1 MSILHS
7 LIAKNKLNI
16 ELMFKWIKQYMP
28 KRLYWRAAFILLFPV
43 IFLQLIVSFVIIKRH
58 FEGVT
63 EQMTRTV
70 ASQIELLATT
80 VENAEIQAAIGLSKA
95 LNMELLKIDRDGLIE
110 IDKRRFYDVSGIVV
124 IRELS
129 GLKWVQGVDLLDD
142 DYVTINLKLADM
154 SFLLRL
160 ERARVSASNPHQLIV
175 NMVVFGAFFTLI
187 AFVYLRNQLRPI
199 TRLASAAEAFG
210 RGQTVPY
217 SASGAIEVKA
227 AGNAFLE
234 MRNRIERHIEQRTMI
249 LSGVSHDL
257 RTPLTRL
264 KLGISLL
271 DITDKEPLERDLEEM
286 GRMLDEFLTFAK
298 AQDNEKSNFKLLSV
312 SSVLQGLEAD
322 YKRSNAKL
330 NIEEIKDTGFYLM
343 RPSLIRRALDNII
356 GNALRYGN
364 LANLKVIVDDRHVN
378 FIVEDDGP
386 GIPPEMLSEALKP
399 FSRLDP
405 ARNQD
410 KGMGV
415 GLGLP
420 IASDIAKAHGGSLQ
434 LLESKIHGGL
444 RAEFR
449 IAAKK
454 QLA

>member
-1 MSILHS
+1 
-7 LIAKNKLNI
+7 
-16 ELMFKWIKQYMP
+16 MFKWIKQYMP

-63 EQMTRTV
+63 EQMTRTI
-70 ASQIELLATT
+70 ASQIELLATM

-129 GLKWVQGVDLLDD
+129 GLKWVQGVDLLDA

-154 SFLLRL
+154 GFLLRL

-322 YKRSNAKL
+322 YKRSNARL
-330 NIEEIKDTGFYLM
+330 HIEEIKDTGFYLM

-434 LLESKIHGGL
+434 LLESKIYGGL

>member
-1 MSILHS
+1 
-7 LIAKNKLNI
+7 
-16 ELMFKWIKQYMP
+16 MP

-43 IFLQLIVSFVIIKRH
+43 IFLQLIVSVVIIKRH

-63 EQMTRTV
+63 EQMTGTI
-70 ASQIELLATT
+70 ASQIKLIATT
-80 VENAEIQAAIGLSKA
+80 VEAAEIDAAIELSEA
-95 LNMELLKIDRDGLIE
+95 LNMKLLAVESDNSIGSNSK
-110 IDKRRFYDVSGIVV
+110 RFYDVSGIVV
-124 IRELS
+124 IRELYK
-129 GLKWVQGVDLLDD
+129 LKWVQNVDLLDD
-142 DYVTINLKLADM
+142 DYVTVTLRLADM
-154 SFLLRL
+154 IFQLQFD
-160 ERARVSASNPHQLIV
+160 RARVSASNPHQLIV

-187 AFVYLRNQLRPI
+187 AFMYLRNQLRPI
-199 TRLASAAEAFG
+199 TRLAVAAEAFG

-217 SASGAIEVKA
+217 TASGAIEVKA

-271 DITDKEPLERDLEEM
+271 DSDDKEPLERDLEEM
-286 GRMLDEFLTFAK
+286 RLMLDEFLTFAK
-298 AQDNEKSNFKLLSV
+298 AQDNEQSNFELLTV
-312 SSVLQGLEAD
+312 SSILDSLKDD
-322 YKRSNAKL
+322 YQRSNAKL
-330 NIEEIKDTGFYLM
+330 QVANNITTGSYLM

-356 GNALRYGN
+356 GNALRYGT
-364 LANLKVIVDDRHVN
+364 LANLKVTIDNEHIN

-386 GIPPEMLSEALKP
+386 GIPAEMRPEALKP

-420 IASDIAKAHGGSLQ
+420 IASDIAQAHGGSLR
-434 LLESKIHGGL
+434 LLKSDKYGGL
-444 RAEFR
+444 RAEFK

-454 QLA
+454 QLT

>member
-7 LIAKNKLNI
+7 LIAKNKVNI

-70 ASQIELLATT
+70 ASQIELLATR
-80 VENAEIQAAIGLSKA
+80 VENAEIEAAIVLSKA
-95 LNMELLKIDRDGLIE
+95 LNMELVKIDHGGRIE

-129 GLKWVQGVDLLDD
+129 ALKWVQGVDLLDD

-154 SFLLRL
+154 GFLLRL
-160 ERARVSASNPHQLIV
+160 ARARVSASNPHQLIV
-175 NMVVFGAFFTLI
+175 NMVIFGAFFTLI

-271 DITDKEPLERDLEEM
+271 DISDKEPLERDLEEM

-298 AQDNEKSNFKLLSV
+298 AQDNEKSNFELLSV

-322 YKRSNAKL
+322 YKRSNAIL
-330 NIEEIKDTGFYLM
+330 QIEETKETGFYLM

-364 LANLKVIVDDRHVN
+364 LASLKVVVDDRHVN
-378 FIVEDDGP
+378 FIIEDDGP
-386 GIPPEMLSEALKP
+386 GIPIEMLSEALKP

-420 IASDIAKAHGGSLQ
+420 IASDIAKAHGGSLK
-434 LLESKIHGGL
+434 LLESKTYGGL

-454 QLA
+454 QLD

>member
-1 MSILHS
+1 
-7 LIAKNKLNI
+7 
-16 ELMFKWIKQYMP
+16 MP

-43 IFLQLIVSFVIIKRH
+43 IFLQLIVSVVIIKRH

-63 EQMTRTV
+63 EQMTGTV
-70 ASQIELLATT
+70 ASQIKLIATK
-80 VENAEIQAAIGLSKA
+80 VEAAEIDAAIELSEA
-95 LNMELLKIDRDGLIE
+95 LNMKLLALESDKSIGLNS
-110 IDKRRFYDVSGIVV
+110 KRFYDVSGIVV
-124 IRELS
+124 IRELYK
-129 GLKWVQGVDLLDD
+129 LKWVQNVDLLDD
-142 DYVTINLKLADM
+142 DYVTVTLRLADM
-154 SFLLRL
+154 IFQLKFD
-160 ERARVSASNPHQLIV
+160 RARVSASNPHQLIV

-187 AFVYLRNQLRPI
+187 AFMYLRNQLRPI
-199 TRLASAAEAFG
+199 TRLAVAAEAFG

-217 SASGAIEVKA
+217 TASGAIEVKA

-271 DITDKEPLERDLEEM
+271 DSDDKEPLERDLEEM
-286 GRMLDEFLTFAK
+286 RLMLDEFLTFAK
-298 AQDNEKSNFKLLSV
+298 AQDNEQSNFELLTV
-312 SSVLQGLEAD
+312 SSIIDSLKDD
-322 YKRSNAKL
+322 YQRSNAKL
-330 NIEEIKDTGFYLM
+330 QVANNITTGSYFM

-356 GNALRYGN
+356 GNALRYGT
-364 LANLKVIVDDRHVN
+364 LANLKVTIDNEYIN

-386 GIPPEMLSEALKP
+386 GIPAEMRPEALKP

-420 IASDIAKAHGGSLQ
+420 IASDIAQAHGGSLR
-434 LLESKIHGGL
+434 LLKSDKYGGL
-444 RAEFR
+444 RAEFK

-454 QLA
+454 QLT

>member
-1 MSILHS
+1 
-7 LIAKNKLNI
+7 
-16 ELMFKWIKQYMP
+16 MP

-43 IFLQLIVSFVIIKRH
+43 IFLQLIVSVVIIKRH

-63 EQMTRTV
+63 EQMTGTV
-70 ASQIELLATT
+70 ASQIKLIATT
-80 VENAEIQAAIGLSKA
+80 VEAAEIDAAIELSEA
-95 LNMELLKIDRDGLIE
+95 LNMKLLAVE
-110 IDKRRFYDVSGIVV
+110 SDKSIGSNSKRFYDVSGIVV
-124 IRELS
+124 IRELYK
-129 GLKWVQGVDLLDD
+129 LKWVQNVDLLDD
-142 DYVTINLKLADM
+142 DYVTVTLRLADM
-154 SFLLRL
+154 IFQLQFD
-160 ERARVSASNPHQLIV
+160 RARVSASNPHQLIV

-187 AFVYLRNQLRPI
+187 AFMYLRNQLRPI
-199 TRLASAAEAFG
+199 TRLAVAAEAFG

-217 SASGAIEVKA
+217 TASGAIEVKA

-271 DITDKEPLERDLEEM
+271 DSDDKEPLERDLEEM
-286 GRMLDEFLTFAK
+286 RLMLDEFLTFAK
-298 AQDNEKSNFKLLSV
+298 AQDNEQSNFELLTV
-312 SSVLQGLEAD
+312 SSILDSLKDD
-322 YKRSNAKL
+322 YQRSNAKL
-330 NIEEIKDTGFYLM
+330 QVANNITTGSYFM

-356 GNALRYGN
+356 GNALRYGT
-364 LANLKVIVDDRHVN
+364 LANLKVTIDNEHIN

-386 GIPPEMLSEALKP
+386 GIPAEMRPEALKP

-420 IASDIAKAHGGSLQ
+420 IASDIAQAHGGSLR
-434 LLESKIHGGL
+434 LLKSDKYGGL
-444 RAEFR
+444 RAEFK

-454 QLA
+454 QLT

>member
-1 MSILHS
+1 
-7 LIAKNKLNI
+7 
-16 ELMFKWIKQYMP
+16 MP

-43 IFLQLIVSFVIIKRH
+43 IFLQLIVSVVIIKRH

-63 EQMTRTV
+63 EQMTGTV
-70 ASQIELLATT
+70 ASQIKLIATK
-80 VENAEIQAAIGLSKA
+80 VEAAEIDAAIELSEA
-95 LNMELLKIDRDGLIE
+95 LNMKLLAVESDKSIGLNS
-110 IDKRRFYDVSGIVV
+110 KRFYDVSGIVV
-124 IRELS
+124 IRELYK
-129 GLKWVQGVDLLDD
+129 LKWVQNVDLLDD
-142 DYVTINLKLADM
+142 DYVTVTLRLADM
-154 SFLLRL
+154 IFQLQFD
-160 ERARVSASNPHQLIV
+160 RARVSASNPHQLIV

-187 AFVYLRNQLRPI
+187 AFMYLRNQLRPI
-199 TRLASAAEAFG
+199 TRLAVAAEAFG

-217 SASGAIEVKA
+217 TASGAIEVKA

-271 DITDKEPLERDLEEM
+271 DSDDKEPLERDLEEM
-286 GRMLDEFLTFAK
+286 RLMLDEFLTFAK
-298 AQDNEKSNFKLLSV
+298 AQDNEQSNFELLTV
-312 SSVLQGLEAD
+312 SSIIDSLKDD
-322 YKRSNAKL
+322 YQRSNAKL
-330 NIEEIKDTGFYLM
+330 QVANNITTGSYLM
-343 RPSLIRRALDNII
+343 RPPLIRRALDNII
-356 GNALRYGN
+356 GNALRYGT
-364 LANLKVIVDDRHVN
+364 LANLKVTIDNEYIN

-386 GIPPEMLSEALKP
+386 GIPAEMRPEALKP

-420 IASDIAKAHGGSLQ
+420 IASDIAQAHGGSLR
-434 LLESKIHGGL
+434 LLKSDKYGGL
-444 RAEFR
+444 RAEFK

-454 QLA
+454 QLT

>member
-1 MSILHS
+1 
-7 LIAKNKLNI
+7 
-16 ELMFKWIKQYMP
+16 MP

-43 IFLQLIVSFVIIKRH
+43 IFLQLIVSVVIIKRH

-63 EQMTRTV
+63 EQMTGTV
-70 ASQIELLATT
+70 ASQIKLIATT
-80 VENAEIQAAIGLSKA
+80 VEAAEIDAAIELSEA
-95 LNMELLKIDRDGLIE
+95 LNMKLLAVE
-110 IDKRRFYDVSGIVV
+110 SDKSIGSNSKRFYDVSGIVV
-124 IRELS
+124 IRELYK
-129 GLKWVQGVDLLDD
+129 LKWVQNVDLLDD
-142 DYVTINLKLADM
+142 DYVTVTLRLADM
-154 SFLLRL
+154 IFQLQFD
-160 ERARVSASNPHQLIV
+160 RARVSASNPHQLIV

-187 AFVYLRNQLRPI
+187 AFMYLRNQLRPI
-199 TRLASAAEAFG
+199 TRLAVAAEAFG

-217 SASGAIEVKA
+217 TASGAIEVKA

-271 DITDKEPLERDLEEM
+271 DNDDKEPLERDLEEM
-286 GRMLDEFLTFAK
+286 RLMLDEFLTFAK
-298 AQDNEKSNFKLLSV
+298 AQDNEQSNFELLTV
-312 SSVLQGLEAD
+312 SSILDSLKND
-322 YKRSNAKL
+322 YQRCNAKL
-330 NIEEIKDTGFYLM
+330 QVANNITTGSYLM

-356 GNALRYGN
+356 GNALRYGT
-364 LANLKVIVDDRHVN
+364 LANLKVTIDNEHIN

-386 GIPPEMLSEALKP
+386 GIPAEMRPEALKP

-420 IASDIAKAHGGSLQ
+420 IASDIAQAHGGSLR
-434 LLESKIHGGL
+434 LLKSDKYGGL
-444 RAEFR
+444 RAEFK

-454 QLA
+454 QLT

>member
-1 MSILHS
+1 
-7 LIAKNKLNI
+7 
-16 ELMFKWIKQYMP
+16 MP

-43 IFLQLIVSFVIIKRH
+43 IFLQLIVSVVIIKRH

-63 EQMTRTV
+63 EQMTGTV
-70 ASQIELLATT
+70 ASQIKLIATKL
-80 VENAEIQAAIGLSKA
+80 EAAEIDAAIELSEA
-95 LNMELLKIDRDGLIE
+95 LNMKLLAVE
-110 IDKRRFYDVSGIVV
+110 SDKSIGSNSKRFYDVSGIVV
-124 IRELS
+124 IRELYK
-129 GLKWVQGVDLLDD
+129 LKWVQNVDLLDD
-142 DYVTINLKLADM
+142 DYVTVTLRLADM
-154 SFLLRL
+154 IFQLQFD
-160 ERARVSASNPHQLIV
+160 RARVSASNPHQLIV

-187 AFVYLRNQLRPI
+187 AFMYLRNQLRPI
-199 TRLASAAEAFG
+199 TRLAVAAEAFG

-217 SASGAIEVKA
+217 TASGAIEVKA

-271 DITDKEPLERDLEEM
+271 DSDDKEPLERDLEEM
-286 GRMLDEFLTFAK
+286 RLMLDEFLTFAK
-298 AQDNEKSNFKLLSV
+298 AQDNEQSNFELLKV
-312 SSVLQGLEAD
+312 SSILDSLKDD
-322 YKRSNAKL
+322 YQRSNAKL
-330 NIEEIKDTGFYLM
+330 QVANNITTGSYFM

-356 GNALRYGN
+356 GNALRYGT
-364 LANLKVIVDDRHVN
+364 LANLKVTVDNDYIN

-386 GIPPEMLSEALKP
+386 GIPAEMRPEALKP

-420 IASDIAKAHGGSLQ
+420 IASDIAQAHGGSLT
-434 LLESKIHGGL
+434 LLKSDKYGGL
-444 RAEFR
+444 RAEFK

-454 QLA
+454 QLT

>member
-1 MSILHS
+1 
-7 LIAKNKLNI
+7 
-16 ELMFKWIKQYMP
+16 MP
-28 KRLYWRAAFILLFPV
+28 KRLYWRAAIILLFPV
-43 IFLQLIVSFVIIKRH
+43 IFLQLIISVVIIKRH

-70 ASQIELLATT
+70 ASQIELIATT
-80 VENAEIQAAIGLSKA
+80 VENAEMNTALGLSKS
-95 LNMELLKIDRDGLIE
+95 LHMELFEMKSDDQTVLNR
-110 IDKRRFYDVSGIVV
+110 RRFYDVSGIVV
-124 IRELS
+124 IRELFN
-129 GLKWVQGVDLLDD
+129 LKWVQNVDLLDD
-142 DYVTINLKLADM
+142 DYVIVSLKLADM
-154 SFLLRL
+154 NYKLRF

-187 AFVYLRNQLRPI
+187 AFIYLRNQLRPI

-217 SASGAIEVKA
+217 TASGAIEVKA

-234 MRNRIERHIEQRTMI
+234 MRDRIDRHIEQRTMI

-264 KLGISLL
+264 KLGISMLEI
-271 DITDKEPLERDLEEM
+271 DDKAPLERDLEEM
-286 GRMLDEFLTFAK
+286 NLMLDEFLTFAK
-298 AQDNEKSNFKLLSV
+298 AQGNEKSNFELLSV
-312 SSVLQGLEAD
+312 SSIIKDIEAD
-322 YKRSNAKL
+322 YRRSGAKL
-330 NIEEIKDTGFYLM
+330 YIADNTTPGLYLM

-356 GNALRYGN
+356 GNALRYGTG
-364 LANLKVIVDDRHVN
+364 ANLKVTSGKDHIN

-386 GIPPEMLSEALKP
+386 GIPTELLSEALKP

-420 IASDIAKAHGGSLQ
+420 IASDIAQAHGGSLR
-434 LLESKIHGGL
+434 LLQSTEYGGL
-444 RAEFR
+444 RVEFR

-454 QLA
+454 QLN

>member
-1 MSILHS
+1 
-7 LIAKNKLNI
+7 
-16 ELMFKWIKQYMP
+16 MP

-43 IFLQLIVSFVIIKRH
+43 IFLQLIVSVVIIKRH

-63 EQMTRTV
+63 EQMTGTV
-70 ASQIELLATT
+70 ASQIKLIATK
-80 VENAEIQAAIGLSKA
+80 VEAAEIDAAIELSEA
-95 LNMELLKIDRDGLIE
+95 LNMKLLAVE
-110 IDKRRFYDVSGIVV
+110 SDKSIGSNSKRFYDVSGIVV
-124 IRELS
+124 IRELYK
-129 GLKWVQGVDLLDD
+129 LKWVQNVDLLDD
-142 DYVTINLKLADM
+142 DYVTVTLRLADM
-154 SFLLRL
+154 IFQLQFD
-160 ERARVSASNPHQLIV
+160 RARVSASNPHQLIV

-187 AFVYLRNQLRPI
+187 AFMYLRNQLRPI
-199 TRLASAAEAFG
+199 TRLAVAAEAFG

-217 SASGAIEVKA
+217 TASGAIEVKA

-271 DITDKEPLERDLEEM
+271 DSDDKEPLERDLEEM
-286 GRMLDEFLTFAK
+286 RLMLDEFLTFAK
-298 AQDNEKSNFKLLSV
+298 AQDNEQSNFELLTV
-312 SSVLQGLEAD
+312 SSILDSLKDD
-322 YKRSNAKL
+322 YQRSNAKL
-330 NIEEIKDTGFYLM
+330 QVANNITSGSYLM

-356 GNALRYGN
+356 GNALRYGT
-364 LANLKVIVDDRHVN
+364 LANLKVTIDNEYIN

-386 GIPPEMLSEALKP
+386 GIPAEMRPEALKP

-420 IASDIAKAHGGSLQ
+420 IASDIAQAHGGSLR
-434 LLESKIHGGL
+434 LLKSDKYGGL
-444 RAEFR
+444 RAEFK

-454 QLA
+454 QLS

>member
-1 MSILHS
+1 
-7 LIAKNKLNI
+7 
-16 ELMFKWIKQYMP
+16 MFRWIKQYMP
-28 KRLYWRAAFILLFPV
+28 KRLYWRAAIILLFPV
-43 IFLQLIVSFVIIKRH
+43 VFLQLIISVVIIKRH

-70 ASQIELLATT
+70 ASQIELIATT
-80 VENAEIQAAIGLSKA
+80 VEKSEIDTALSLSKS
-95 LNMELLKIDRDGLIE
+95 LKMELLE
-110 IDKRRFYDVSGIVV
+110 IGTTDQQVLNRRHFYDVSGIVV
-124 IRELS
+124 IRELYD
-129 GLKWVQGVDLLDD
+129 LKWVQNIDLLDD
-142 DYVTINLKLADM
+142 DYVTVTLKLAEMD
-154 SFLLRL
+154 FQLRF

-217 SASGAIEVKA
+217 TASGAIEVKA

-264 KLGISLL
+264 KLGISMLEI
-271 DITDKEPLERDLEEM
+271 DDKEPLERDLEEM
-286 GRMLDEFLTFAK
+286 NLMLDEFLTFAK
-298 AQDNEKSNFKLLSV
+298 AQDNEKSNFELLSV
-312 SSVLQGLEAD
+312 SSIIESIESD
-322 YKRSNAKL
+322 YRRSGAKL
-330 NIEEIKDTGFYLM
+330 DIADNKNCGTYLM

-356 GNALRYGN
+356 GNALRYGT
-364 LANLKVIVDDRHVN
+364 LANLKVIIDEDHIN

-386 GIPPEMLSEALKP
+386 GIPAEMLSEALKP

-420 IASDIAKAHGGSLQ
+420 IASDIAQAHGGSLK
-434 LLESKIHGGL
+434 LLKSKNKI
-444 RAEFR
+444 
-449 IAAKK
+449 
-454 QLA
+454 

>member
-63 EQMTRTV
+63 EQMTRTI

-154 SFLLRL
+154 NFLLRL

>member
-1 MSILHS
+1 
-7 LIAKNKLNI
+7 
-16 ELMFKWIKQYMP
+16 MP

-43 IFLQLIVSFVIIKRH
+43 IFLQLIVSVVIIKRH

-63 EQMTRTV
+63 EQMTGTV
-70 ASQIELLATT
+70 ASQIKLIATK
-80 VENAEIQAAIGLSKA
+80 VEAAEIDAAIELSEA
-95 LNMELLKIDRDGLIE
+95 LNMKLLAVE
-110 IDKRRFYDVSGIVV
+110 SDKSIGSNSKRFYDVSGIVV
-124 IRELS
+124 IRELYK
-129 GLKWVQGVDLLDD
+129 LKWVQNVDLLDD
-142 DYVTINLKLADM
+142 DYVTVTLRLADM
-154 SFLLRL
+154 IFQLQFD
-160 ERARVSASNPHQLIV
+160 RARVSASNPHQLIV

-187 AFVYLRNQLRPI
+187 AFMYLRNQLRPI
-199 TRLASAAEAFG
+199 TRLAVAAEAFG

-217 SASGAIEVKA
+217 TASGAIEVKA

-271 DITDKEPLERDLEEM
+271 DSDDKEPLERDLEEM
-286 GRMLDEFLTFAK
+286 RLMLDEFLTFAK
-298 AQDNEKSNFKLLSV
+298 AQDNEQSNFELLTV
-312 SSVLQGLEAD
+312 SSILDSLKND
-322 YKRSNAKL
+322 YQRCNAKL
-330 NIEEIKDTGFYLM
+330 QVVNNITTGSYLM

-356 GNALRYGN
+356 GNALRYGT
-364 LANLKVIVDDRHVN
+364 LANLKVTIDNEHIN

-386 GIPPEMLSEALKP
+386 GIPAEMRPEALKP

-420 IASDIAKAHGGSLQ
+420 IASDIAQAHGGSLR
-434 LLESKIHGGL
+434 LLKSDKYGGL
-444 RAEFR
+444 RAEFK

-454 QLA
+454 QLT

>member
-1 MSILHS
+1 DNEVNVRYHIGIVAYIPAYVEREAKQRDLADKSIGS
-7 LIAKNKLNI
+7 N
-16 ELMFKWIKQYMP
+16 
-28 KRLYWRAAFILLFPV
+28 
-43 IFLQLIVSFVIIKRH
+43 
-58 FEGVT
+58 
-63 EQMTRTV
+63 
-70 ASQIELLATT
+70 
-80 VENAEIQAAIGLSKA
+80 SK
-95 LNMELLKIDRDGLIE
+95 
-110 IDKRRFYDVSGIVV
+110 RFYDVSGIVV
-124 IRELS
+124 IRELYK
-129 GLKWVQGVDLLDD
+129 LKWVQNIDLLDD
-142 DYVTINLKLADM
+142 DYVTVTLRLADM
-154 SFLLRL
+154 IFQLQFD
-160 ERARVSASNPHQLIV
+160 RARVSASNPHQLIV

-187 AFVYLRNQLRPI
+187 AFMYLRNQLRPI
-199 TRLASAAEAFG
+199 TRLAEAAEAFG

-217 SASGAIEVKA
+217 TASGAIEVKA

-271 DITDKEPLERDLEEM
+271 DSDDKEPLERDLEEM
-286 GRMLDEFLTFAK
+286 RLMLDEFLTFAK
-298 AQDNEKSNFKLLSV
+298 AQDNEQSNFELLTV
-312 SSVLQGLEAD
+312 SSIIDSLKDD
-322 YKRSNAKL
+322 YQRSNAKL
-330 NIEEIKDTGFYLM
+330 QVANNITTGSYFM

-356 GNALRYGN
+356 GNALRYGT
-364 LANLKVIVDDRHVN
+364 LANLKVTIDNEHIN

-386 GIPPEMLSEALKP
+386 GIPAEMRPEALKP

-420 IASDIAKAHGGSLQ
+420 IASDIAQAHGGSLR
-434 LLESKIHGGL
+434 LLKSDKYGGL
-444 RAEFR
+444 RAEFK

-454 QLA
+454 QLT

>member
-1 MSILHS
+1 
-7 LIAKNKLNI
+7 
-16 ELMFKWIKQYMP
+16 MP

-43 IFLQLIVSFVIIKRH
+43 IFLQVIVSVVIIKRH

-63 EQMTRTV
+63 EQMTGTV
-70 ASQIELLATT
+70 ASQIKLIATT
-80 VENAEIQAAIGLSKA
+80 VEAAEIDAAIELSEA
-95 LNMELLKIDRDGLIE
+95 LNMKLLAVE
-110 IDKRRFYDVSGIVV
+110 PDKSIGSNSKRFYDVSGIVV
-124 IRELS
+124 IRELYK
-129 GLKWVQGVDLLDD
+129 LKWVQNVDLLDD
-142 DYVTINLKLADM
+142 DYVTVTLRLADM
-154 SFLLRL
+154 IFQLQFD
-160 ERARVSASNPHQLIV
+160 RARVSASNPHQLIV

-187 AFVYLRNQLRPI
+187 AVMYLRNQLRPI
-199 TRLASAAEAFG
+199 TRLAVAAEAFG

-217 SASGAIEVKA
+217 TASGAIEVKA

-271 DITDKEPLERDLEEM
+271 DSDDKEPLERDLEEM
-286 GRMLDEFLTFAK
+286 RLMLDEFLTFAK
-298 AQDNEKSNFKLLSV
+298 AQDNEQSNFELLTV
-312 SSVLQGLEAD
+312 SSILDSLKDD
-322 YKRSNAKL
+322 YQRSNAKL
-330 NIEEIKDTGFYLM
+330 QVANNITNGSYFM

-356 GNALRYGN
+356 GNALRYGT
-364 LANLKVIVDDRHVN
+364 LANLKVTIDNEHIN

-386 GIPPEMLSEALKP
+386 GIPAEMRPEALKP

-420 IASDIAKAHGGSLQ
+420 IASDIAQAHGGSLR
-434 LLESKIHGGL
+434 LLKSDKYGGL
-444 RAEFR
+444 RAEFK

-454 QLA
+454 QLT

>member
-1 MSILHS
+1 
-7 LIAKNKLNI
+7 
-16 ELMFKWIKQYMP
+16 MP

-43 IFLQLIVSFVIIKRH
+43 IFLQLIVSVVIIKRH

-63 EQMTRTV
+63 EQMTGTV
-70 ASQIELLATT
+70 ASQIKLIATK
-80 VENAEIQAAIGLSKA
+80 VEAAEIDAAIELSEA
-95 LNMELLKIDRDGLIE
+95 LNMKLLAVESDKSIGLNS
-110 IDKRRFYDVSGIVV
+110 KRFYDVSGIVV
-124 IRELS
+124 IRELYK
-129 GLKWVQGVDLLDD
+129 LKWVQNVDLLDD
-142 DYVTINLKLADM
+142 DYVTVTLRLADM
-154 SFLLRL
+154 IFQLQFD
-160 ERARVSASNPHQLIV
+160 RARVSASNPHQLIV

-187 AFVYLRNQLRPI
+187 AFMYLRNQLRPI
-199 TRLASAAEAFG
+199 TRLAVAAEAFG

-217 SASGAIEVKA
+217 TASGAIEVKA

-271 DITDKEPLERDLEEM
+271 DSDDKEPLERDVEEM
-286 GRMLDEFLTFAK
+286 RLMLDEFLTFAK
-298 AQDNEKSNFKLLSV
+298 AQDNEQSNFELLTV
-312 SSVLQGLEAD
+312 SSIIDSLKDD
-322 YKRSNAKL
+322 YQRSNAKL
-330 NIEEIKDTGFYLM
+330 QVANNITTGSYFM

-356 GNALRYGN
+356 GNALRYGT
-364 LANLKVIVDDRHVN
+364 LANLKVTIDNEYIN

-386 GIPPEMLSEALKP
+386 GIPAEMRPEALKP

-420 IASDIAKAHGGSLQ
+420 IASDIAQAHGGSLR
-434 LLESKIHGGL
+434 LLKSDKYGGL
-444 RAEFR
+444 RAEFK

-454 QLA
+454 QLT

>member
-1 MSILHS
+1 
-7 LIAKNKLNI
+7 
-16 ELMFKWIKQYMP
+16 MP

-43 IFLQLIVSFVIIKRH
+43 IFLQLIVSVVIIKRH

-63 EQMTRTV
+63 EQMTGTV
-70 ASQIELLATT
+70 ASQIKLIATT
-80 VENAEIQAAIGLSKA
+80 VEAAEIDAAIELSEA
-95 LNMELLKIDRDGLIE
+95 LNMKLLAVE
-110 IDKRRFYDVSGIVV
+110 SDKSIGTNSKRFYDVSGIVV
-124 IRELS
+124 IRELYK
-129 GLKWVQGVDLLDD
+129 LKWVQNVDLLDD
-142 DYVTINLKLADM
+142 DYVTVTLRLADM
-154 SFLLRL
+154 IFQLQFD
-160 ERARVSASNPHQLIV
+160 RARVSASNPHQLIV

-187 AFVYLRNQLRPI
+187 AFMYLRNQLRPI
-199 TRLASAAEAFG
+199 TRLAVAAEAFG

-217 SASGAIEVKA
+217 TASGAIEVKA

-271 DITDKEPLERDLEEM
+271 DSDDKEPLERDLEEM
-286 GRMLDEFLTFAK
+286 RLMLDEFLTFAK
-298 AQDNEKSNFKLLSV
+298 AQDNEQSNFELLKV
-312 SSVLQGLEAD
+312 SSILDSLKDD
-322 YKRSNAKL
+322 YQRSNAKL
-330 NIEEIKDTGFYLM
+330 QVANNITTGSYLM

-356 GNALRYGN
+356 GNALRYGT
-364 LANLKVIVDDRHVN
+364 LANLKVTIDNEHIN

-386 GIPPEMLSEALKP
+386 GIPAEMRPEALKP

-420 IASDIAKAHGGSLQ
+420 IASDIAQAHGGSLR
-434 LLESKIHGGL
+434 LLKSDKYGGL
-444 RAEFR
+444 RAEFK

-454 QLA
+454 QLT

>member
-1 MSILHS
+1 
-7 LIAKNKLNI
+7 
-16 ELMFKWIKQYMP
+16 MP

-43 IFLQLIVSFVIIKRH
+43 IFLQVIVSVVIIKRH

-63 EQMTRTV
+63 EQMTGTV
-70 ASQIELLATT
+70 ASQIKLIATT
-80 VENAEIQAAIGLSKA
+80 VEAAEIDAAIELSEA
-95 LNMELLKIDRDGLIE
+95 LNMKLLAVE
-110 IDKRRFYDVSGIVV
+110 SDKSIGSNSKRFYDVSGIVV
-124 IRELS
+124 IRELYK
-129 GLKWVQGVDLLDD
+129 LKWVQNVDLLDD
-142 DYVTINLKLADM
+142 DYVTVTLRLADM
-154 SFLLRL
+154 IFQLQFD
-160 ERARVSASNPHQLIV
+160 RARVSASNPHQLIV

-187 AFVYLRNQLRPI
+187 AFMYLRNQLRPI
-199 TRLASAAEAFG
+199 TRLAVAAEAFG

-217 SASGAIEVKA
+217 TASGAIEVKA

-271 DITDKEPLERDLEEM
+271 DSDDKEPLERDLEEM
-286 GRMLDEFLTFAK
+286 RLMLDEFLTFAK
-298 AQDNEKSNFKLLSV
+298 AQDNEQSNFELLTV
-312 SSVLQGLEAD
+312 SSILDSLKDD

-330 NIEEIKDTGFYLM
+330 QVANSITTGSYLM

-356 GNALRYGN
+356 GNALRYGT
-364 LANLKVIVDDRHVN
+364 LANLKVTIDNEHIN

-386 GIPPEMLSEALKP
+386 GIPAEMRPEALKP

-420 IASDIAKAHGGSLQ
+420 IASDIAQAHGGSLR
-434 LLESKIHGGL
+434 LLKSDKYGGL
-444 RAEFR
+444 RAEFK

-454 QLA
+454 QLT

>member
-1 MSILHS
+1 
-7 LIAKNKLNI
+7 
-16 ELMFKWIKQYMP
+16 MP

-43 IFLQLIVSFVIIKRH
+43 IFLQLIVSVVIIKRH

-63 EQMTRTV
+63 EQMTGTV
-70 ASQIELLATT
+70 ASQIKLIATT
-80 VENAEIQAAIGLSKA
+80 VEAAEIDAAIELSEA
-95 LNMELLKIDRDGLIE
+95 LNMKLLAVE
-110 IDKRRFYDVSGIVV
+110 SDKSIGSNSKRFYDVSGIVV
-124 IRELS
+124 IRELYK
-129 GLKWVQGVDLLDD
+129 LKWVQNVDLLDD
-142 DYVTINLKLADM
+142 DYVTVTLRLADM
-154 SFLLRL
+154 IFQLQFD
-160 ERARVSASNPHQLIV
+160 RARVSASNPHQLIV

-187 AFVYLRNQLRPI
+187 AFMYLRNQLRPI
-199 TRLASAAEAFG
+199 TRLAVAAEAFG

-217 SASGAIEVKA
+217 TASGAIEVKA

-271 DITDKEPLERDLEEM
+271 DSDDKEPLERDLEEM
-286 GRMLDEFLTFAK
+286 RLMLDEFLTFAK
-298 AQDNEKSNFKLLSV
+298 AQDNEQSNFELLTV
-312 SSVLQGLEAD
+312 SSIIDSLKND
-322 YKRSNAKL
+322 YQRCNAKL
-330 NIEEIKDTGFYLM
+330 QVANNITTGSYLM

-356 GNALRYGN
+356 GNALRYGT
-364 LANLKVIVDDRHVN
+364 LANLKVTIDNEHIN

-386 GIPPEMLSEALKP
+386 GIPLEMRPEALKP

-420 IASDIAKAHGGSLQ
+420 IASDIAQAHGGSLR
-434 LLESKIHGGL
+434 LLKSDKYGGL
-444 RAEFR
+444 RAEFK

-454 QLA
+454 QLT

>member
-1 MSILHS
+1 
-7 LIAKNKLNI
+7 
-16 ELMFKWIKQYMP
+16 MP

-43 IFLQLIVSFVIIKRH
+43 IFLQLIVSVVIIKRH

-63 EQMTRTV
+63 EQMTGTV
-70 ASQIELLATT
+70 ASQIKLIASTVEAAEIDAAIELSEALDMKLLAI
-80 VENAEIQAAIGLSKA
+80 ESDSSIGLNSK
-95 LNMELLKIDRDGLIE
+95 
-110 IDKRRFYDVSGIVV
+110 RFYDVSGIVV
-124 IRELS
+124 IRELYK
-129 GLKWVQGVDLLDD
+129 LKWVQNVDLLDD
-142 DYVTINLKLADM
+142 DYVTVTLRLADTI
-154 SFLLRL
+154 FQLQFD
-160 ERARVSASNPHQLIV
+160 RARVSASNPHQLIV
-175 NMVVFGAFFTLI
+175 NMVVFGAFFSLI
-187 AFVYLRNQLRPI
+187 AFMYLRNQLRPI
-199 TRLASAAEAFG
+199 TRLAAAAEAFG

-217 SASGAIEVKA
+217 TASGAIEVKA

-271 DITDKEPLERDLEEM
+271 DSDDKEPLERDLEEM
-286 GRMLDEFLTFAK
+286 GLMLDEFLTFAK
-298 AQDNEKSNFKLLSV
+298 AQDNEKSNFELLTV
-312 SSVLQGLEAD
+312 SSILDSLRTD
-322 YKRSNAKL
+322 YQRSNAKL
-330 NIEEIKDTGFYLM
+330 HVANNITAGSYLM

-356 GNALRYGN
+356 GNALRYGT
-364 LANLKVIVDDRHVN
+364 LANLKVTIDNEHIN

-386 GIPPEMLSEALKP
+386 GIPTEMRPEALKP

-420 IASDIAKAHGGSLQ
+420 IASDIAQAHGGSLT
-434 LLESKIHGGL
+434 LLKSDKYGGL
-444 RAEFR
+444 RAEFK

-454 QLA
+454 QLT

>member
-1 MSILHS
+1 
-7 LIAKNKLNI
+7 
-16 ELMFKWIKQYMP
+16 MP

-43 IFLQLIVSFVIIKRH
+43 IFLQLIVSVVIIKRH

-63 EQMTRTV
+63 EQMTGTV
-70 ASQIELLATT
+70 ASQIKLIATK
-80 VENAEIQAAIGLSKA
+80 VEAAEIDAAIELSEA
-95 LNMELLKIDRDGLIE
+95 LNMKLLAVE
-110 IDKRRFYDVSGIVV
+110 PDKSIGSNSKRFYDVSGIVV
-124 IRELS
+124 IRELYK
-129 GLKWVQGVDLLDD
+129 LKWVQNVDLLDD
-142 DYVTINLKLADM
+142 DYVTVTLRLADM
-154 SFLLRL
+154 IFQLQFD
-160 ERARVSASNPHQLIV
+160 RARVSASNPHQLIV

-187 AFVYLRNQLRPI
+187 AFMYLRNQLRPI
-199 TRLASAAEAFG
+199 TRLAVAAEAFG

-217 SASGAIEVKA
+217 TASGAIEVKA

-271 DITDKEPLERDLEEM
+271 DSDDKEPLERDLEEM
-286 GRMLDEFLTFAK
+286 RLMLDEFLTFAK
-298 AQDNEKSNFKLLSV
+298 AQDNEQSNFELLTV
-312 SSVLQGLEAD
+312 SSILDSLKDD
-322 YKRSNAKL
+322 YQRSNAKL
-330 NIEEIKDTGFYLM
+330 QVANNITTGSYFM

-356 GNALRYGN
+356 GNALRYGT
-364 LANLKVIVDDRHVN
+364 LANLKVTIDNEHIN

-386 GIPPEMLSEALKP
+386 GIPAEMRPEALKP

-420 IASDIAKAHGGSLQ
+420 IASDIAQAHGGSLR
-434 LLESKIHGGL
+434 LLKSDKYGGL
-444 RAEFR
+444 RAEFK

-454 QLA
+454 QLT

>member
-1 MSILHS
+1 
-7 LIAKNKLNI
+7 
-16 ELMFKWIKQYMP
+16 MP

-43 IFLQLIVSFVIIKRH
+43 IFLQLIVSVVIIKRH

-63 EQMTRTV
+63 EQMTGTV
-70 ASQIELLATT
+70 ASQIKLIATK
-80 VENAEIQAAIGLSKA
+80 VEAAEIDAAIELSEA
-95 LNMELLKIDRDGLIE
+95 LNMKLLALESDKSIGLNS
-110 IDKRRFYDVSGIVV
+110 KRFYDVSGIVV
-124 IRELS
+124 IRELYK
-129 GLKWVQGVDLLDD
+129 LKWVQNVDLLDD
-142 DYVTINLKLADM
+142 DYVTVTLRLADM
-154 SFLLRL
+154 IFQLQFD
-160 ERARVSASNPHQLIV
+160 RARVSASNPHQLIV

-187 AFVYLRNQLRPI
+187 AFMYLRNQLRPI
-199 TRLASAAEAFG
+199 THLAVAAEAFG

-217 SASGAIEVKA
+217 TASGAIEVKA

-271 DITDKEPLERDLEEM
+271 DSDDKEPLERDLEEM
-286 GRMLDEFLTFAK
+286 RLMLDEFLTFAK
-298 AQDNEKSNFKLLSV
+298 AQDNEQSNFELLKV
-312 SSVLQGLEAD
+312 SSILDSLKDD
-322 YKRSNAKL
+322 YQRSNAKL
-330 NIEEIKDTGFYLM
+330 QVANNITTGSYFM

-356 GNALRYGN
+356 GNALRYGT
-364 LANLKVIVDDRHVN
+364 LANLKVTIDNEYIN
-378 FIVEDDGP
+378 FIVEDNGP
-386 GIPPEMLSEALKP
+386 GIPAEMRPEALKP

-420 IASDIAKAHGGSLQ
+420 IASDIAQAHGGSLR
-434 LLESKIHGGL
+434 LLKSDKYGGL
-444 RAEFR
+444 RAEFK

-454 QLA
+454 QLT

>member
-1 MSILHS
+1 
-7 LIAKNKLNI
+7 
-16 ELMFKWIKQYMP
+16 MP

-43 IFLQLIVSFVIIKRH
+43 IFLQLIVSVVIIKRH

-63 EQMTRTV
+63 EQMTGTV
-70 ASQIELLATT
+70 ASQIKLIATK
-80 VENAEIQAAIGLSKA
+80 VEAAEIDSAIELSEA
-95 LNMELLKIDRDGLIE
+95 LNMKLLAVE
-110 IDKRRFYDVSGIVV
+110 SDKSIGSNSKRFYDVSGIVV
-124 IRELS
+124 IRELYK
-129 GLKWVQGVDLLDD
+129 LKWVQNVDLLDD
-142 DYVTINLKLADM
+142 DYVTVTLRLADM
-154 SFLLRL
+154 IFQLQFD
-160 ERARVSASNPHQLIV
+160 RARVSASNPHQLIV

-187 AFVYLRNQLRPI
+187 AFMYLRNQLRPI
-199 TRLASAAEAFG
+199 TRLAVAAEAFG

-217 SASGAIEVKA
+217 TASGAIEVKA

-264 KLGISLL
+264 KLGLSLL
-271 DITDKEPLERDLEEM
+271 DCDGKEPLERDLEEM
-286 GRMLDEFLTFAK
+286 RLMLDEFLTFAK
-298 AQDNEKSNFKLLSV
+298 AQDNEQSIFELLTV
-312 SSVLQGLEAD
+312 SSILDSLKED
-322 YKRSNAKL
+322 YQRSNAKL
-330 NIEEIKDTGFYLM
+330 QVANNITTGSYFM

-356 GNALRYGN
+356 GNALRYGTM
-364 LANLKVIVDDRHVN
+364 ANLKVTVDNEHIN

-386 GIPPEMLSEALKP
+386 GIPEEMRPEALKP

-420 IASDIAKAHGGSLQ
+420 IASDIAQAHGGSLR
-434 LLESKIHGGL
+434 LLKSDKYGGL
-444 RAEFR
+444 RAEFK

-454 QLA
+454 QLT

>member
-1 MSILHS
+1 
-7 LIAKNKLNI
+7 
-16 ELMFKWIKQYMP
+16 MP

-43 IFLQLIVSFVIIKRH
+43 IFLQLIVSVVILKRH
-58 FEGVT
+58 FEAVT
-63 EQMTRTV
+63 EQMTGTV
-70 ASQIELLATT
+70 ASQIKLIATP
-80 VENAEIQAAIGLSKA
+80 VEAAVIDAAIELSEA
-95 LNMELLKIDRDGLIE
+95 LNMKLLAVE
-110 IDKRRFYDVSGIVV
+110 SDKSIGSNSKRFYDVSGIVV
-124 IRELS
+124 IRELYK
-129 GLKWVQGVDLLDD
+129 LKWVQNVDLLDD
-142 DYVTINLKLADM
+142 DYVTVTLRLADM
-154 SFLLRL
+154 IFQLQFD
-160 ERARVSASNPHQLIV
+160 RARVSASNPHQLIV

-187 AFVYLRNQLRPI
+187 AFMYLRNQLRPI
-199 TRLASAAEAFG
+199 TRLAVAAEAFG

-217 SASGAIEVKA
+217 TASGAIEVKA

-271 DITDKEPLERDLEEM
+271 DSDDKEPLERDLEEM
-286 GRMLDEFLTFAK
+286 RLMLDEFLTFAK
-298 AQDNEKSNFKLLSV
+298 AQDNEQSNFELLTV
-312 SSVLQGLEAD
+312 SSILDSLKDD
-322 YKRSNAKL
+322 YQRSNAKL
-330 NIEEIKDTGFYLM
+330 QVANNITTGSYLM

-356 GNALRYGN
+356 GNALRYGT
-364 LANLKVIVDDRHVN
+364 LANLKVTIDNEHIN

-386 GIPPEMLSEALKP
+386 GIPAEMRPEALKP

-420 IASDIAKAHGGSLQ
+420 IASDIAQAHGGSLR
-434 LLESKIHGGL
+434 LLKSDKYGGL
-444 RAEFR
+444 RAEFK

-454 QLA
+454 QLT

>member
-1 MSILHS
+1 
-7 LIAKNKLNI
+7 
-16 ELMFKWIKQYMP
+16 MFKWIKRYLP

-80 VENAEIQAAIGLSKA
+80 VENAEIEAAIGLSKA
-95 LNMELLKIDRDGLIE
+95 LNMELLQIDLDGLMGV
-110 IDKRRFYDVSGIVV
+110 DKRRFYDVSGMVV

-129 GLKWVQGVDLLDD
+129 GLKWVQGLDLLDD
-142 DYVTINLKLADM
+142 DYVIISLKLADM
-154 SFLLRL
+154 GFLLRL

-217 SASGAIEVKA
+217 SASGAIEVRA

-271 DITDKEPLERDLEEM
+271 DINDKEPLERDLEEM

-298 AQDNEKSNFKLLSV
+298 AQDNEKSNFELLSV
-312 SSVLQGLEAD
+312 SIVLQGLEAD
-322 YKRSNAKL
+322 YNRSDARL
-330 NIEEIKDTGFYLM
+330 HIEEVKDTGFYLM

-364 LANLKVIVDDRHVN
+364 LAHLKVIIDDSHVN
-378 FIVEDDGP
+378 FIIEDDGP
-386 GIPPEMLSEALKP
+386 GIPPEMFSEALKP

-420 IASDIAKAHGGSLQ
+420 IASDIAKAHGGSLK
-434 LLESKIHGGL
+434 LLKSKVHGGL
-444 RAEFR
+444 RVEFR
-449 IAAKK
+449 IAAEK

>member
-1 MSILHS
+1 
-7 LIAKNKLNI
+7 
-16 ELMFKWIKQYMP
+16 MP

-43 IFLQLIVSFVIIKRH
+43 IFLQVIVSVVIIKRH

-63 EQMTRTV
+63 EQMTGTV
-70 ASQIELLATT
+70 ASQIKLIATT
-80 VENAEIQAAIGLSKA
+80 VEAAEIDAAIELSEA
-95 LNMELLKIDRDGLIE
+95 LNMKLLAVE
-110 IDKRRFYDVSGIVV
+110 PDKSIGSNSKRFYDVSGIVV
-124 IRELS
+124 IRELYK
-129 GLKWVQGVDLLDD
+129 LKWVQNVDLLDD
-142 DYVTINLKLADM
+142 DYVTVTLRLADM
-154 SFLLRL
+154 IFQLQFD
-160 ERARVSASNPHQLIV
+160 RARVSASNPHQLIV

-187 AFVYLRNQLRPI
+187 AFMYLRNQLRPI
-199 TRLASAAEAFG
+199 TRLAVAAEAFG

-217 SASGAIEVKA
+217 TASGAIEVKA

-271 DITDKEPLERDLEEM
+271 DSDDKEPLERDLEEM
-286 GRMLDEFLTFAK
+286 RLMLDEFLTFAK
-298 AQDNEKSNFKLLSV
+298 AQDNEQSNFELLTV
-312 SSVLQGLEAD
+312 SSILDSLKDD
-322 YKRSNAKL
+322 YQRSNAKL
-330 NIEEIKDTGFYLM
+330 QVANNITTGSYLM

-356 GNALRYGN
+356 GNALRYGT
-364 LANLKVIVDDRHVN
+364 LANLKVTIDNEHIN

-386 GIPPEMLSEALKP
+386 GIPAEMRPEALKP

-420 IASDIAKAHGGSLQ
+420 IASDIAQAHGGSLR
-434 LLESKIHGGL
+434 LLKSDKYGGL
-444 RAEFR
+444 RAEFK

-454 QLA
+454 QLT

>member
-7 LIAKNKLNI
+7 LIAKNKVNI

-70 ASQIELLATT
+70 ASQIELLATR
-80 VENAEIQAAIGLSKA
+80 VENAEIETAIVLSKA
-95 LNMELLKIDRDGLIE
+95 LNMELLKIDYDGLIE

-154 SFLLRL
+154 GFLLRL

-187 AFVYLRNQLRPI
+187 AFIYLRNQLRPI

-271 DITDKEPLERDLEEM
+271 DINDKEPLERDLEEM

-298 AQDNEKSNFKLLSV
+298 AQDNEKSNFELLSV

-322 YKRSNAKL
+322 YKRSNAIL
-330 NIEEIKDTGFYLM
+330 QIEETKDTGFYLM

-378 FIVEDDGP
+378 FIIEDDGP
-386 GIPPEMLSEALKP
+386 GIPIEMLSEALKP

-420 IASDIAKAHGGSLQ
+420 IASDIAKAHGGSLK
-434 LLESKIHGGL
+434 LLESKTYGGL

-454 QLA
+454 QLD

>member
-1 MSILHS
+1 
-7 LIAKNKLNI
+7 
-16 ELMFKWIKQYMP
+16 MFKWIKQYMP

-110 IDKRRFYDVSGIVV
+110 IDKRRFYDISGIVV

-154 SFLLRL
+154 NFLLRL

-271 DITDKEPLERDLEEM
+271 DISDKEPLERDLEEM

-356 GNALRYGN
+356 GNALRYGK
-364 LANLKVIVDDRHVN
+364 LANLKVIVEDRHVN

-434 LLESKIHGGL
+434 LLKSKIHGGL

>member
-1 MSILHS
+1 
-7 LIAKNKLNI
+7 
-16 ELMFKWIKQYMP
+16 MP

-43 IFLQLIVSFVIIKRH
+43 IFLQLIVSVVIIKRH

-63 EQMTRTV
+63 EQMTGTV
-70 ASQIELLATT
+70 ASQIKLIATK
-80 VENAEIQAAIGLSKA
+80 VEAAEIDAAIELSEA
-95 LNMELLKIDRDGLIE
+95 LNMKLLALESDKSIGLNS
-110 IDKRRFYDVSGIVV
+110 KRFYDVSGIVV
-124 IRELS
+124 IRELYK
-129 GLKWVQGVDLLDD
+129 LKWVQNVDLLDD
-142 DYVTINLKLADM
+142 DYVTVTLRLADM
-154 SFLLRL
+154 IFQLQFD
-160 ERARVSASNPHQLIV
+160 RARVSASNPHQLIV
-175 NMVVFGAFFTLI
+175 NMVIFGAFFTLI
-187 AFVYLRNQLRPI
+187 AFMYLRNQLRPI
-199 TRLASAAEAFG
+199 TRLAVAAEAFG

-217 SASGAIEVKA
+217 TASGAIEVKA

-271 DITDKEPLERDLEEM
+271 DSDDKEPLERDVEEM
-286 GRMLDEFLTFAK
+286 RLMLDEFLTFAK
-298 AQDNEKSNFKLLSV
+298 AQDNEQSNFELLTV
-312 SSVLQGLEAD
+312 SSIIDSLKDD
-322 YKRSNAKL
+322 YQRSNAKL
-330 NIEEIKDTGFYLM
+330 QVANNITTGSYFM

-356 GNALRYGN
+356 GNALRYGT
-364 LANLKVIVDDRHVN
+364 LANLKVTIDNEYIN

-386 GIPPEMLSEALKP
+386 GIPAEMRPEALKP

-420 IASDIAKAHGGSLQ
+420 IASDIAQAHGGSLR
-434 LLESKIHGGL
+434 LLKSDKYGGL
-444 RAEFR
+444 RAEFK

-454 QLA
+454 QLT

>member
-1 MSILHS
+1 
-7 LIAKNKLNI
+7 
-16 ELMFKWIKQYMP
+16 MP

-43 IFLQLIVSFVIIKRH
+43 IFLQLIVSVVIIKRH

-63 EQMTRTV
+63 EQMTGTV
-70 ASQIELLATT
+70 ASQIKLIATK
-80 VENAEIQAAIGLSKA
+80 VEAAEIDAAIELSEA
-95 LNMELLKIDRDGLIE
+95 LNMKLLAVE
-110 IDKRRFYDVSGIVV
+110 PDKSIGSNSKRFYDVSGIVV
-124 IRELS
+124 IRELYK
-129 GLKWVQGVDLLDD
+129 LKWVQNVDLLDD
-142 DYVTINLKLADM
+142 DYATVTLRLADM
-154 SFLLRL
+154 IFQLQFD
-160 ERARVSASNPHQLIV
+160 RARVSASNPHQLIV

-187 AFVYLRNQLRPI
+187 AFMYLRNQLRPI
-199 TRLASAAEAFG
+199 TRLAVAAEAFG

-217 SASGAIEVKA
+217 TASGAIEVKA

-271 DITDKEPLERDLEEM
+271 DSDDKEPLERDVEEM
-286 GRMLDEFLTFAK
+286 RLMLDEFLTFAK
-298 AQDNEKSNFKLLSV
+298 AQDNEQSNFELLTV
-312 SSVLQGLEAD
+312 SSIIDSLKDD
-322 YKRSNAKL
+322 YQRSNAKL
-330 NIEEIKDTGFYLM
+330 QVANNITTGSYFM

-356 GNALRYGN
+356 GNALRYGT
-364 LANLKVIVDDRHVN
+364 LANLKVTIDNEYIN

-386 GIPPEMLSEALKP
+386 GIPAEMRPEALKP

-420 IASDIAKAHGGSLQ
+420 IASDIAQAHGGSLR
-434 LLESKIHGGL
+434 LLKSDKYGGL
-444 RAEFR
+444 RAEFK

-454 QLA
+454 QLT

>member
-1 MSILHS
+1 
-7 LIAKNKLNI
+7 
-16 ELMFKWIKQYMP
+16 MFRWIKQYMP
-28 KRLYWRAAFILLFPV
+28 KRLYWRAAIILLFPV
-43 IFLQLIVSFVIIKRH
+43 IFLQLIISVVIIKRH

-70 ASQIELLATT
+70 ASQIELIVNT
-80 VENAEIQAAIGLSKA
+80 VEKSEIGTALSLSKS
-95 LNMELLKIDRDGLIE
+95 LNMELLE
-110 IDKRRFYDVSGIVV
+110 IGTTDQQVLNRRRFYDVSGIVV
-124 IRELS
+124 IRELYD
-129 GLKWVQGVDLLDD
+129 LKWVQNVDLLED
-142 DYVTINLKLADM
+142 DYVTVTLKLAEMD
-154 SFLLRL
+154 FQLRF

-199 TRLASAAEAFG
+199 TRLATAAEAFG

-217 SASGAIEVKA
+217 TASGAIEVKA

-264 KLGISLL
+264 KLGISMLEI
-271 DITDKEPLERDLEEM
+271 DDKEPLERDLEEM
-286 GRMLDEFLTFAK
+286 NLMLDEFLTFSK
-298 AQDNEKSNFKLLSV
+298 AQDNEKSNFELLSV
-312 SSVLQGLEAD
+312 SSIIESIESD
-322 YKRSNAKL
+322 YRRSGAKL
-330 NIEEIKDTGFYLM
+330 DIVDNKNSGKYLM

-356 GNALRYGN
+356 GNALRYGT
-364 LANLKVIVDDRHVN
+364 LANLKVIIDEDHIN

-386 GIPPEMLSEALKP
+386 GIPAEMLSEALKP

-420 IASDIAKAHGGSLQ
+420 IASDIAQAHGGSLR
-434 LLESKIHGGL
+434 LLKSKEYGGL

-449 IAAKK
+449 IAAKR
-454 QLA
+454 QLT

>member
-1 MSILHS
+1 
-7 LIAKNKLNI
+7 
-16 ELMFKWIKQYMP
+16 MFTWIKRYMP

-43 IFLQLIVSFVIIKRH
+43 IFLQLIVSVVIMKRH

-63 EQMTRTV
+63 EQMTGTV
-70 ASQIELLATT
+70 ASQIKLIATK
-80 VENAEIQAAIGLSKA
+80 VEAAEIDAAIELSEA
-95 LNMELLKIDRDGLIE
+95 LNMKLLPVELDNSIGSNSK
-110 IDKRRFYDVSGIVV
+110 RFYDVSGIVV
-124 IRELS
+124 IRELYK
-129 GLKWVQGVDLLDD
+129 LKWVQNVDLLDD
-142 DYVTINLKLADM
+142 DYVTVT
-154 SFLLRL
+154 LRL
-160 ERARVSASNPHQLIV
+160 TDMIFQLKFDRARVSASNPHQLIV

-187 AFVYLRNQLRPI
+187 AFMYLRNQLRPI
-199 TRLASAAEAFG
+199 TRLATAAEAFG

-217 SASGAIEVKA
+217 TASGAIEVKA

-271 DITDKEPLERDLEEM
+271 DSDDKEPLERDLEEM
-286 GRMLDEFLTFAK
+286 RLMLDEFLTFAK
-298 AQDNEKSNFKLLSV
+298 AQDNEKSNFELLTV
-312 SSVLQGLEAD
+312 SSILDSLKAD
-322 YKRSNAKL
+322 YQRSNAKL
-330 NIEEIKDTGFYLM
+330 HVANNITTGSYLM

-356 GNALRYGN
+356 GNALRYGT
-364 LANLKVIVDDRHVN
+364 LANLKVTVDTEHIN

-386 GIPPEMLSEALKP
+386 GIPEEMRPEALKP

-420 IASDIAKAHGGSLQ
+420 IASDIAQAHGGSLR
-434 LLESKIHGGL
+434 LLKSDKYGGL
-444 RAEFR
+444 RAEFK

-454 QLA
+454 QLS

>member
-1 MSILHS
+1 
-7 LIAKNKLNI
+7 
-16 ELMFKWIKQYMP
+16 MP

-43 IFLQLIVSFVIIKRH
+43 IFLQLIVSVVIIKRH

-63 EQMTRTV
+63 EQMTGTV
-70 ASQIELLATT
+70 ASQIKLIATK
-80 VENAEIQAAIGLSKA
+80 VEAAEIDAAIELSEA
-95 LNMELLKIDRDGLIE
+95 LNMKLLAVE
-110 IDKRRFYDVSGIVV
+110 PDKSIGSNSKRFYDVSGIVV
-124 IRELS
+124 IRELYK
-129 GLKWVQGVDLLDD
+129 LKWVQNVDLLDD
-142 DYVTINLKLADM
+142 DYVTVTLRLADM
-154 SFLLRL
+154 IFQLQFD
-160 ERARVSASNPHQLIV
+160 RARVSASNPHQLIV

-187 AFVYLRNQLRPI
+187 AFMYLRNQLRPI
-199 TRLASAAEAFG
+199 TRLAVAAEAFG

-217 SASGAIEVKA
+217 TASGAIEVKA

-271 DITDKEPLERDLEEM
+271 DSDDKEPLERDLEEM
-286 GRMLDEFLTFAK
+286 RLMLDEFLTFAK
-298 AQDNEKSNFKLLSV
+298 AQDNEQSNFELLKV
-312 SSVLQGLEAD
+312 SSILDSLKDD
-322 YKRSNAKL
+322 YQRSNAKL
-330 NIEEIKDTGFYLM
+330 QVANNITTGSYLM

-356 GNALRYGN
+356 GNALRYGT
-364 LANLKVIVDDRHVN
+364 LANLKVTIDNEHIN

-386 GIPPEMLSEALKP
+386 GIPAEMRPEALKP

-420 IASDIAKAHGGSLQ
+420 IASDIAQAHGGSLR
-434 LLESKIHGGL
+434 LLKSDKYGGL
-444 RAEFR
+444 RAEFK

-454 QLA
+454 QLT

>member
-1 MSILHS
+1 
-7 LIAKNKLNI
+7 
-16 ELMFKWIKQYMP
+16 MP

-43 IFLQLIVSFVIIKRH
+43 IFLQLIVSVVIIKRH

-63 EQMTRTV
+63 EQMTGTV
-70 ASQIELLATT
+70 ASQIKLIATK
-80 VENAEIQAAIGLSKA
+80 VEAAEIDAAIELSEA
-95 LNMELLKIDRDGLIE
+95 LNMKLLAVE
-110 IDKRRFYDVSGIVV
+110 SDKSIGSNSKRFYDVSGIVV
-124 IRELS
+124 IRELYK
-129 GLKWVQGVDLLDD
+129 LKWVQNVDLLDD
-142 DYVTINLKLADM
+142 DYVTVTLRLADM
-154 SFLLRL
+154 IFQLQFD
-160 ERARVSASNPHQLIV
+160 RARVSASNPHQLIV

-187 AFVYLRNQLRPI
+187 AFMYLRNQLRPI
-199 TRLASAAEAFG
+199 TRLAVAAEAFG

-217 SASGAIEVKA
+217 TASGAIEVKA

-271 DITDKEPLERDLEEM
+271 DSDDKEPLERDLEEM
-286 GRMLDEFLTFAK
+286 RLMLDEFLTFAK
-298 AQDNEKSNFKLLSV
+298 AQDNEQSNFELLTV
-312 SSVLQGLEAD
+312 SSILDSLKDD
-322 YKRSNAKL
+322 YQRSNAKL
-330 NIEEIKDTGFYLM
+330 QVANNITTGSYLM

-356 GNALRYGN
+356 GNALRYGT
-364 LANLKVIVDDRHVN
+364 LANLKVTIDNEYIN

-386 GIPPEMLSEALKP
+386 GIPTEMRPEALKP

-405 ARNQD
+405 ARNQN

-420 IASDIAKAHGGSLQ
+420 IASDIAQAHGGSLR
-434 LLESKIHGGL
+434 LLKSDKYGGL
-444 RAEFR
+444 RAEFK

-454 QLA
+454 QLT

>member
-7 LIAKNKLNI
+7 LIAKNKINI

-63 EQMTRTV
+63 EQMTRTI

-154 SFLLRL
+154 NFLLRL

>member
-1 MSILHS
+1 
-7 LIAKNKLNI
+7 
-16 ELMFKWIKQYMP
+16 MP

-43 IFLQLIVSFVIIKRH
+43 IFLQLIVSVVIIKRH

-63 EQMTRTV
+63 EQMTGTV
-70 ASQIELLATT
+70 ASQIKLIATK
-80 VENAEIQAAIGLSKA
+80 VEAAEIDAAIELSEA
-95 LNMELLKIDRDGLIE
+95 LNMKLLAVE
-110 IDKRRFYDVSGIVV
+110 PDKSIGSNSKRFYDVSGIVV
-124 IRELS
+124 IRELYK
-129 GLKWVQGVDLLDD
+129 LKWVQNVDLLDD
-142 DYVTINLKLADM
+142 DYVTVTLRLADM
-154 SFLLRL
+154 IFQLQFD
-160 ERARVSASNPHQLIV
+160 RARVSASNPHQLIV

-187 AFVYLRNQLRPI
+187 AFMYLRNQLRPI
-199 TRLASAAEAFG
+199 TRLAVAAEAFG

-217 SASGAIEVKA
+217 TASGAIEVKA

-271 DITDKEPLERDLEEM
+271 DSDDKEPLERDLEEM
-286 GRMLDEFLTFAK
+286 RLMLDEFLTFAK
-298 AQDNEKSNFKLLSV
+298 AQDNEQSNFELLTV
-312 SSVLQGLEAD
+312 SSILDSLKDD
-322 YKRSNAKL
+322 YQRSNAKL
-330 NIEEIKDTGFYLM
+330 QVANNITTGSYLM

-356 GNALRYGN
+356 GNALRYGT
-364 LANLKVIVDDRHVN
+364 LANLKVTIDNEHIN

-386 GIPPEMLSEALKP
+386 GIPAEMRPEALKP

-420 IASDIAKAHGGSLQ
+420 IASDIAQAHGGSLR
-434 LLESKIHGGL
+434 LLKSDKYGGL
-444 RAEFR
+444 RAEFK

-454 QLA
+454 QLT

>member
-1 MSILHS
+1 
-7 LIAKNKLNI
+7 
-16 ELMFKWIKQYMP
+16 MP

-43 IFLQLIVSFVIIKRH
+43 IFLQLIVSVVIIKRH

-63 EQMTRTV
+63 EQMTGTV
-70 ASQIELLATT
+70 ASQIKLIATK
-80 VENAEIQAAIGLSKA
+80 VEAAEIDAAIELSEA
-95 LNMELLKIDRDGLIE
+95 LNMKLLAVE
-110 IDKRRFYDVSGIVV
+110 SDKSIGSNSKRFYDVSGIVV
-124 IRELS
+124 IRELYK
-129 GLKWVQGVDLLDD
+129 LKWVQNVDLLDD
-142 DYVTINLKLADM
+142 DYVTVTLRLADM
-154 SFLLRL
+154 IFQLQFD
-160 ERARVSASNPHQLIV
+160 RARVSASNPHQLIV

-187 AFVYLRNQLRPI
+187 AFMYLRNQLRPI
-199 TRLASAAEAFG
+199 TRLAVAAEAFG

-217 SASGAIEVKA
+217 TASGAIEVKA

-271 DITDKEPLERDLEEM
+271 DSDDKEPLERDLEEM
-286 GRMLDEFLTFAK
+286 RLMLDEFLTFAK
-298 AQDNEKSNFKLLSV
+298 AQDNEQSNFELLTV
-312 SSVLQGLEAD
+312 SSILDSLKDD
-322 YKRSNAKL
+322 YQRSNAKL
-330 NIEEIKDTGFYLM
+330 QVANNITTGSYFM

-356 GNALRYGN
+356 GNALRYGT
-364 LANLKVIVDDRHVN
+364 LANLKVTVDNDYIN

-386 GIPPEMLSEALKP
+386 GIPAEMRPEALKP

-420 IASDIAKAHGGSLQ
+420 IASDIAQAHGGSLR
-434 LLESKIHGGL
+434 LLKSDKYGGL
-444 RAEFR
+444 RAEFK

-454 QLA
+454 QLT

>member
-1 MSILHS
+1 
-7 LIAKNKLNI
+7 
-16 ELMFKWIKQYMP
+16 MP

-43 IFLQLIVSFVIIKRH
+43 IFLQVIVSVVIIKRH

-63 EQMTRTV
+63 EQMTGTV
-70 ASQIELLATT
+70 ASQIKLIATT
-80 VENAEIQAAIGLSKA
+80 VEAAEIDAAIELSEA
-95 LNMELLKIDRDGLIE
+95 LNMKLLAVE
-110 IDKRRFYDVSGIVV
+110 PDKSIGSNSKRFYDVSGIVV
-124 IRELS
+124 IRELYK
-129 GLKWVQGVDLLDD
+129 LKWVQNVDLLDD
-142 DYVTINLKLADM
+142 DYVTVTLRLADM
-154 SFLLRL
+154 IFQLQFD
-160 ERARVSASNPHQLIV
+160 RARVSASNPHQLIV

-187 AFVYLRNQLRPI
+187 AFMYLRNQLRPI
-199 TRLASAAEAFG
+199 TRLAVAAEAFG

-217 SASGAIEVKA
+217 TASGAIEVKA

-249 LSGVSHDL
+249 LSGVSYDL

-271 DITDKEPLERDLEEM
+271 DSDDKEPLERDLEEM
-286 GRMLDEFLTFAK
+286 RLMLDEFLTFAK
-298 AQDNEKSNFKLLSV
+298 AQDNEQSNFELLTV
-312 SSVLQGLEAD
+312 SSIIDSLKDD
-322 YKRSNAKL
+322 YQRSNAKL
-330 NIEEIKDTGFYLM
+330 QVANNITTGSYFM

-356 GNALRYGN
+356 GNALRYGT
-364 LANLKVIVDDRHVN
+364 LANLKVTIDNEYIN

-386 GIPPEMLSEALKP
+386 GIPAEMRPEALKP

-420 IASDIAKAHGGSLQ
+420 IASDIAQAHGGSLR
-434 LLESKIHGGL
+434 LLKSDKYGGL
-444 RAEFR
+444 RAEFK

-454 QLA
+454 QLT

>member
-1 MSILHS
+1 
-7 LIAKNKLNI
+7 
-16 ELMFKWIKQYMP
+16 MP

-43 IFLQLIVSFVIIKRH
+43 IFLQVIVSVVIIKRH

-63 EQMTRTV
+63 EQMTGTV
-70 ASQIELLATT
+70 ASQIKLIATT
-80 VENAEIQAAIGLSKA
+80 VEAAEIDAAIELSEA
-95 LNMELLKIDRDGLIE
+95 LNMKLLAVE
-110 IDKRRFYDVSGIVV
+110 SDKSIGSNSKRFYDVSGIVV
-124 IRELS
+124 IRELYK
-129 GLKWVQGVDLLDD
+129 LKWVQNVDLLDD
-142 DYVTINLKLADM
+142 DYVTVTLRLADM
-154 SFLLRL
+154 IFQLQFD
-160 ERARVSASNPHQLIV
+160 RARVSASNPHQLIV

-187 AFVYLRNQLRPI
+187 AFMYLRNQLRPI
-199 TRLASAAEAFG
+199 TRLAVAAEAFG

-217 SASGAIEVKA
+217 TATGAIEVKA

-271 DITDKEPLERDLEEM
+271 DSDDKEPLERDLEEM
-286 GRMLDEFLTFAK
+286 RLMLDEFLTFAK
-298 AQDNEKSNFKLLSV
+298 AQDNEQSNFELLTV
-312 SSVLQGLEAD
+312 STILDSLKDD
-322 YKRSNAKL
+322 YQRSNAKL
-330 NIEEIKDTGFYLM
+330 QVANNITTGSYLM

-356 GNALRYGN
+356 GNALRYGT
-364 LANLKVIVDDRHVN
+364 LANLKVTIDNEHIN

-386 GIPPEMLSEALKP
+386 GIPAEMRPEALKP

-420 IASDIAKAHGGSLQ
+420 IASDIAQAHGGSLR
-434 LLESKIHGGL
+434 LLKSDKYGGL
-444 RAEFR
+444 RAEFK

-454 QLA
+454 QLT